1 MQIVRSCAVVLVLGL
16 TLVCPDQAG
25 EGDSAANGARG
36 CAITAGRGGCELR
49 RPAQPNGR
57 APRVARLAQPPAPPA
72 PPAPLQPRLGPMA
85 DEYGRAYTNSNRA
98 ERMNKRNLP
107 WAATAA
113 RRWRSARAGSSWSRR
128 TLLCLAMQWLC
139 RQRR

>member
-72 PPAPLQPRLGPMA
+72 PLQPRLGPMA

-98 ERMNKRNLP
+98 
-107 WAATAA
+107 TA
-113 RRWRSARAGSSWSRR
+113 RSA
-128 TLLCLAMQWLC
+128 
-139 RQRR
+139 